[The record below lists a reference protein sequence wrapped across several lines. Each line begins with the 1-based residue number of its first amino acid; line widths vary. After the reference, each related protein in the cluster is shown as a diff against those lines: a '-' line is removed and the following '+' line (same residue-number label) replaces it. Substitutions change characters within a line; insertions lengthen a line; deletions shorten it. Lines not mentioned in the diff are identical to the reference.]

1 MAEEELPRSRIEPTS
16 SDSAVIFVVDAVILM
31 LLAGMFQV
39 LVGLVAIF
47 ENEIYVQTRNYL
59 FKFDVTTWGWIHL
72 VVGIVVGLA
81 GLGMLRGRTWARVAG
96 IILAV
101 LSAIANFLFIPYY
114 PVWALLII
122 AVDVFVIW
130 ALAVHGREV
139 ITG

>member
-1 MAEEELPRSRIEPTS
+1 MTEEELPRSRIEPTS

-31 LLAGMFQV
+31 LLAGMLQV
-39 LVGLVAIF
+39 LVGLMAIF

-81 GLGMLRGRTWARVAG
+81 GLGLLRGRTWARVAG
-96 IILAV
+96 ISLAV
-101 LSAIANFLFIPYY
+101 LSAIANFLWLPYY

-130 ALAVHGREV
+130 AVAVHGREV
-139 ITG
+139 SIL